1 MKQDVILVGA
11 LDFPHTPQAGD
22 TVKNRYLL
30 EFFKAKFRRVG
41 YIDTMKWRRNPFV
54 ILKILYMLF
63 FRNVEYVVI
72 SISNAT
78 AYKLISFISRFRFG
92 KDFYYFM
99 IGGNMPLLIKNGTYE
114 AAPFRCLKK
123 IVVEADGVARS
134 WSEIG
139 FDNTI
144 RAYNFKPFS
153 YIPTEPFEPKGRVKF
168 IFLSRLMERK
178 GIFHITESARR
189 LNEAGFADA
198 FEVDFYGTIQADIQ
212 SRFLNEVE
220 RLPNVSYKGF
230 LNLKEEANYSILSE
244 YDAMLFPTM
253 YETEGFPGV
262 IADAAIA
269 GLPVIAADWNYAEEL
284 IGDGVCGYLFPT
296 GDREA
301 LQGKMQ
307 YVIEHRMDVAQLRAH
322 CLEKAQCY
330 NIKNVLTDDLLHRL
344 EMK

>member
-1 MKQDVILVGA
+1 MKQDVVLVGA
-11 LDFPHTPQAGD
+11 LDFPNIPQAGD

-30 EFFKAKFRRVG
+30 DFFKAKFRNVG

-54 ILKILYMLF
+54 VLKILYMLF
-63 FRNVEYVVI
+63 CRNVGHVVI
-72 SISNAT
+72 STSNAT
-78 AYKLISFISRFRFG
+78 AYKLISFINRFCFG

-99 IGGNMPLLIKNGTYE
+99 IGGNMPLLIKNGTYK

-123 IVVEADGVARS
+123 IVVEADGVACS

-144 RAYNFKPFS
+144 RVYNFKPFS
-153 YIPTEPFEPKGRVKF
+153 YIPLEPFEDRGKVKF
-168 IFLSRLMERK
+168 IFLSRLTERK
-178 GIFHITESARR
+178 GVFHITESVRH

-198 FEVDFYGTIQADIQ
+198 FEVDFYGTIQDAIRL
-212 SRFLNEVE
+212 RFLNEIE
-220 RLPNVSYKGF
+220 HLSNVSYKGF

-301 LQGKMQ
+301 LQERMR
-307 YVIEHRMDVAQLRAH
+307 YVIEHRTDVAQLRKH
-322 CLEKAQCY
+322 CLEKAQRY
-330 NIKNVLTDDLLHRL
+330 NMKNVLTDDLLNRL
-344 EMK
+344 ELK